1 MWARRAL
8 NGTKRRFPARAV
20 NGKAVASGKASDAI
34 ALLSG
39 GNTNIVVAVT
49 AQDGKKTTVYR
60 IVAARGSPSLG
71 RAA

>member
-1 MWARRAL
+1 
-8 NGTKRRFPARAV
+8 V